1 MTTTLIRN
9 GRVITASDDY
19 VADVLLKDGIVHT
32 IGQQIEVGDDVQVV
46 DATGLYV
53 LPGGVDTHVHME
65 NVVGPTM
72 TCDTFASGTKAAA
85 FGGTTTVVDFA
96 LQTAQDSPLGAIARA
111 QRSARFFFCAS
122 FFDESATARRGNV
135 ISS

>member
-1 MTTTLIRN
+1 MSDHATATLIRN
-9 GRVITASDDY
+9 GRVITATDDY

-32 IGQQIEVGDDVQVV
+32 IGQHLEVGEDVQVV

-96 LQTAQDSPLGAIARA
+96 LQTAEDSPLVRLPAHNAVL
-111 QRSARFFFCAS
+111 
-122 FFDESATARRGNV
+122 NLK
-135 ISS
+135 